1 MGVYPQSN
9 DPEVMTVKMLSPKL
23 HRMLALVLAAAML
36 LSLVACTQAPQQ
48 DQQLN
53 QGSAYEVPGESTKPN
68 ESTQPTQGAD
78 RENVPGESDQESTA
92 QTLPV
97 ENDRESLEQIVE
109 VLGDGTDTS
118 GMDDAALGELV
129 EDLIQDMD
137 KQGDQEIVDLG
148 GQDGRPVTDVEPDA
162 GAYDENGAMTD
173 PFDQVYPELVANG
186 DVSYDAQTL
195 LVKMNNSYG
204 GAVTSGMAAAGV
216 AALERIVPMSETSWY
231 EAKLVAGTDASA
243 ALNALRQ
250 LSEILVA
257 EFNYEIQTSQIDH
270 YKDWHGD
277 RDYDNN
283 KHHKDQWHMH
293 HCGIPDGFEAMK
305 TDGGSPSV
313 VVAVIDTGVDYD
325 HEDLAQNIWV
335 NSGEIPDD
343 GMDND
348 GNGYVDDYYG
358 VDIVAGSGNG
368 DDDNGHGTHVAGI
381 IAAQNNNLGTVG
393 IAYNVKIM
401 PIKAAMASGYLHQS
415 DIAKAVLYAYEN
427 GAEVINM
434 SFGGTACSIAVQDAL
449 AVAYTRCV
457 LVASAGNDGAPNEGM
472 FAIPNYPAALTYVLG
487 VMSVDERGVE
497 SAFTNYDVRAFN
509 GVEYELYAPGSN
521 IMSTLP
527 GDRYGIL
534 SGTSMAAPVVSAMAA
549 ILRSEF
555 SDRDTYP
562 TKFIYGQ
569 LASTSDY
576 TATCLDP
583 KAHGLHNLPQI
594 VNLHAALT
602 KLPTPE
608 VGLQD
613 YALFDTKG
621 FAQDEA
627 GVNSGEG
634 VIDAGETIA
643 LGLTLRNRWGM
654 SKDTI
659 VTLDTKSVAG
669 IDDPYITL
677 LNPSVNYGSVGTYS
691 TQDCGRIYTDE
702 LLTGWEDPFY
712 IRVAPNCPNDYI
724 FRLNVTISCG
734 NALNGNDSADYV
746 TYGTIELEVR
756 NGTVVPSVI
765 SEDMVW
771 TSDNLYIIPNAT
783 VIEKG
788 VTVRVEPGTHI
799 QFWTSDEE
807 DPYADNYIAYLRVDG
822 NFFVEG
828 TKEDPVYIYPS
839 DLMDHYVVDFG
850 ATENGTVILKY
861 ADITNLNVNESAS
874 RTDKI
879 SAAYGCVF
887 RNNYSGYFWRRYL
900 DNGVVKTTEYEANN
914 HYPNFGI
921 ARNCSFYKV
930 GLYYWPADIRGA
942 FDGCIFVD
950 SGVRLDKYNS
960 TYQNCVF
967 LGNNRHDQTNPEYYQ
982 NSSYVIR
989 GTDFD
994 LRTENI
1000 KIFYNP
1006 ETGTTYVQCWQES
1019 GSEFERQLLGQ
1030 YVRSLGGDYVKIET
1044 EKEFQFLK
1052 GLETNV
1058 LRLGMTYDILK
1069 GEYTWADGSELPA
1082 FLKQPGVTDTWNN
1095 EDILYYRGVFYR
1107 QYSEIPNRPDRISQ
1121 LFEIPGEV
1129 YLTDFVLP
1137 DYEVLMDLESS
1148 YLLSVTSRPAN
1159 VEPEKLIFESRD
1171 EAVVKVDETGLLT
1184 PTGVGTADVYIYS
1197 GDKALSTYVTVTVK
1211 DYVALES
1218 VGIMA
1223 PAEELAIGDTLTL
1236 STVLNPVDTTRR
1248 TLSFTSSDPSV
1259 ATVDRYGNVTGIGSG
1274 EVVITATSSEKDAEG
1289 NPITAS
1295 VTLRVYKQLTT
1306 LSLNE
1311 LVLHGTVEEGAL
1323 ELPGYS
1329 CDQGSEPVL
1338 SWRSTDSAVA
1348 DIAEGKLVLKQP
1360 GTTTLIL
1367 EDSRSGLSATCPV
1380 LVTEEQPVAVK
1391 KILTDYA
1398 HHFALLENGNLYY
1411 WDDNRFLTPAL
1422 VTGGVLDFEMYS
1434 DYALVLKEDGLLEIW
1449 GNYSGS
1455 FSLRETITYFTGKDV
1470 TAFGFVYTNGSSFY
1484 CTADGSTYAWGGW
1497 NSSGQLGVG
1506 TLGKVEEP
1514 TLINLDGVADII
1526 SDFSTAYFLTADGKV
1541 YYAGGSDHATEPVLL
1556 AENVRSMTGDYESSY
1571 ITLEL
1576 NDGSFARYYL
1586 DERENFNYVCE
1597 QEMDKLAFSQT
1608 GQHLGILNGE
1618 VWVYR
1623 YSDDINGRKWTKA
1636 EGIRNAVDI
1645 YVYNDFCYVMTADG
1659 LLYGFGQQDTRNHAA
1674 GQSSQKEVTTPVL
1687 IMMEKAAAET
1697 VGLIGSNLGE
1707 ENVLTGND
1715 LLLTF
1720 NKKIT
1725 AISGVKLF
1733 EDGTQITV
1741 NNHVENHNYLRL
1753 NRSAGFREGV
1763 AYQMVIPA
1771 GAITA
1776 PANVTNTQDIVL
1788 EFTWKT
1794 TDAVPAPD
1802 GEDENGE
1809 IKEPVFHPAVLDES
1823 VERFYWDGKVF
1834 TDRIEQVR
1842 QEDKINPMFTGN
1854 VILNRIS
1861 TDTDVTHWL
1870 RIQGMESDNP
1880 MSINLGGNYWGTT
1893 NETAIGLQLIDYSD
1907 FPNYAK
1913 LEYKPYLTSAPE
1925 NTFPFVTGIAIINK
1939 AGEAVTTV
1947 GNEEITIQVYFNR
1960 DMDTSMPLR
1969 VVFGSAFP
1977 YGDYE
1982 IQGSFISPRCWQG
1995 KHLLTTVIEN
2005 GYQLFTVSNG
2015 RTADGQLDLWPDQ
2028 GRFGFVIDTTAA
2040 QALIM
2045 QGNATDTGIQLKW
2058 TQDDFDTLMGYN
2070 VYRSTSEDGYYQRLN
2085 STVIPAEQMEF
2096 FDDTVEP
2103 GVQYYYNFTV
2113 VKTDLT
2119 ESVPS
2124 GKITIMSRD
2133 TMAPNIYHS
2142 PVYNATTG
2150 QNLVISA
2157 TVTDNLS
2164 IIYSNIYYR
2173 IAGSEEWKTVR
2184 MNNLNSKYSAIIP
2197 ASDITMAGLEY
2208 YLEAFDGV
2216 SYTYK
2221 GSAEQP
2227 FFVTVQEAVD
2237 KNSLGDVNGDGVI
2250 SNLDALLLLY
2260 AINDKVNLSAEEFAR
2275 ADLNGDG
2282 QLWAAEALRILQ
2294 YVSGVAGSVTM
2305 P

>member
-1 MGVYPQSN
+1 MI
-9 DPEVMTVKMLSPKL
+9 VKKLSPNL

-36 LSLVACTQAPQQ
+36 LSLAACAQTPGQ

-53 QGSAYEVPGESTKPN
+53 QGGTDAVPGENTENN
-68 ESTQPTQGAD
+68 ESTRPSQGAD
-78 RENVPGESDQESTA
+78 AETLPGEPVEEGSTE
-92 QTLPV
+92 TLPA
-97 ENDRESLEQIVE
+97 EYDRESMEQIVE
-109 VLGDGTDTS
+109 VLGGSTDTS
-118 GMDDAALGELV
+118 NMDDAALGELV
-129 EDLIQDMD
+129 EDLIQDLD
-137 KQGDQEIVDLG
+137 KQGDQDIVDLG
-148 GQDGRPVTDVEPDA
+148 GQDGRPTTEVEPDA

-186 DVSYDAQTL
+186 DVAYDEETL

-216 AALERIVPMSETSWY
+216 AALEVIVPMPETSWY
-231 EAKLVAGTDASA
+231 EAKLVAGTDAAA
-243 ALNALRQ
+243 ALAQLRQ
-250 LSEILVA
+250 LSEILMA
-257 EFNYEIQTSQIDH
+257 EYNYEIQTSQIDH
-270 YKDWHGD
+270 YKDWPGD

-293 HCGIPDGFEAMK
+293 HCGIPDGFEQMK
-305 TDGGSPSV
+305 TDGGSSSV

-335 NSGEIPDD
+335 NSDEVPDD
-343 GMDND
+343 GIDND

-358 VDIVAGSGNG
+358 VDIVAGRGSG

-381 IAAQNNNLGTVG
+381 IAAQNNNLGVVG

-487 VMSVDERGVE
+487 VMSVDEQGVE
-497 SAFTNYDVRAFN
+497 SNFTNYDVLGFN

-576 TATCLDP
+576 NATCLDP
-583 KAHGLHNLPQI
+583 QVHGLHNLPQI
-594 VNLHAALT
+594 VNLHSALT

-621 FAQDEA
+621 FTQDEA

-659 VTLDTKSVAG
+659 VKIDTLSVAG
-669 IDDPYITL
+669 VPDPYITI
-677 LNPSVNYGSVGTYS
+677 LNDTVNYGSVGTYS

-712 IRVAPNCPNDYI
+712 IRIAPNCPNDYI

-734 NALNGNDSADYV
+734 NGLNENDGGTYV
-746 TYGTIELEVR
+746 TTGTIELEVR

-771 TSDNLYIIPNAT
+771 TADNLYIIPNAT
-783 VIEKG
+783 VIEQG

-822 NFFVEG
+822 TFLVEG
-828 TKEDPVYIYPS
+828 TKDDPVYIYPS
-839 DLMDHYVVDFG
+839 DLMDRYVVDFG

-861 ADITNLNVNESAS
+861 ADITNMCRTDAS
-874 RTDKI
+874 RTGRI

-887 RNNYSGYFWRRYL
+887 RNNYGDYFCYRYL
-900 DNGVVKTTEYEANN
+900 NNGKVVEGQDWGGT
-914 HYPNFGI
+914 YPTFKQ
-921 ARNCSFYKV
+921 AENCVFYKV
-930 GLYYWPADIRGA
+930 GRAWNPMYLRGNLKR
-942 FDGCIFVD
+942 CIFVD
-950 SGVRLDKYNS
+950 SGLHMGNYNGS
-960 TYQNCVF
+960 TYQDCVF
-967 LGNNRHDQTNPEYYQ
+967 LGNNFHDQTHPDGYQ
-982 NSSYVIR
+982 NSSFVMESFSDTGLKVDPSY
-989 GTDFD
+989 
-994 LRTENI
+994 LSL
-1000 KIFYNP
+1000 FYRP
-1006 ETGTTYVQCWQES
+1006 ETGTTYVSYYSNPYTNSEENGDQQMRLYVQE
-1019 GSEFERQLLGQ
+1019 
-1030 YVRSLGGDYVKIET
+1030 LGGDFAIIET
-1044 EKEFQFLK
+1044 EEENRFLAEHVFGT
-1052 GLETNV
+1052 GLG
-1058 LRLGMTYDILK
+1058 LTYDILK
-1069 GEYTWADGSELPA
+1069 GEYVWADGSELPN
-1082 FLKQPGVTDTWNN
+1082 FLKQPGLTDVWQDN
-1095 EDILYYRGVFYR
+1095 ELYYNGGVLSNDEGH
-1107 QYSEIPNRPDRISQ
+1107 YSNDRLIHY
-1121 LFEIPGEV
+1121 LYEIPGEV

-1137 DYEVLMDLESS
+1137 EYEVLLDMEAT
-1148 YLLSVTSRPAN
+1148 YRLSVSASPAN
-1159 VEPEKLIFESRD
+1159 VEAEKLIFESRD
-1171 EAVVKVDETGLLT
+1171 ENVAKVDETGLVT
-1184 PTGVGTADVYIYS
+1184 PVGLGTTDIYIYS

-1211 DYVALES
+1211 DYVALAGVSLTAPRQELP
-1218 VGIMA
+1218 VGETML
-1223 PAEELAIGDTLTL
+1223 LASTLT
-1236 STVLNPVDTTRR
+1236 PVDTTRR
-1248 TLSFTSSDPSV
+1248 NLTYTSSDPNV
-1259 ATVDRYGNVTGIGSG
+1259 AQVDKYGNVTGISSG
-1274 EVVITATSSEKDAEG
+1274 EAVITAASAELDAEG
-1289 NPITAS
+1289 QPITAS
-1295 VTLRVYKQLTT
+1295 VTIRVYKQITH
-1306 LSLNE
+1306 LSINE
-1311 LVLHGTVEEGAL
+1311 LALQGTVAEGAL
-1323 ELPGYS
+1323 ELPGYTHDAS
-1329 CDQGSEPVL
+1329 GEPVL
-1338 SWRSTDSAVA
+1338 TWRSTDTAVA

-1367 EDSRSGLSATCPV
+1367 EDSRSGLTASCPV
-1380 LVTEEQPVAVK
+1380 IVTEAQVTAVK
-1391 KILTDYA
+1391 KIEVDSRY
-1398 HHFALLENGNLYY
+1398 HYALLENGDLYY
-1411 WDDNRFLTPAL
+1411 WDDAYHTTPIR
-1422 VTGGVLDFEMYS
+1422 VTTGVQEFS
-1434 DYALVLKEDGLLEIW
+1434 A
-1449 GNYSGS
+1449 YSGYCMTAKS
-1455 FSLRETITYFTGKDV
+1455 DGTLEEWRCDYTSPTLWRTYTYFTGKTITTV
-1470 TAFGFVYTNGSSFY
+1470 EFLSAGNRNYF
-1484 CTADGSTYAWGGW
+1484 CTVDGSTYAWGDL
-1497 NSSGQLGVG
+1497 NDNGQLGVG
-1506 TLGKVEEP
+1506 IRSDVEEP
-1514 TLINLDGVADII
+1514 MLVNLDDVTEIAATHG
-1526 SDFSTAYFLTADGKV
+1526 TTYFLTGSGDL
-1541 YYAGGSDHATEPVLL
+1541 YYAGNDSQKAAEPVLL
-1556 AENVRSMTGDYESSY
+1556 AQEVAHLAGYAGYSEIHFQMRNGNPAWISINSGVT
-1571 ITLEL
+1571 
-1576 NDGSFARYYL
+1576 
-1586 DERENFNYVCE
+1586 DERNAADSAGVK
-1597 QEMDKLAFSQT
+1597 MDKLAVYSISDKW
-1608 GQHLGILNGE
+1608 LGILNGQ
-1618 VWVYR
+1618 VYTR
-1623 YSDDINGRKWTKA
+1623 SYSAENSQWTLV

-1645 YVYNDFCYVMTADG
+1645 YTYGDFHYVMTADN
-1659 LLYGFGQQDTRNHAA
+1659 LLYGFGGQGSTNRTA
-1674 GQSSQKEVTTPVL
+1674 GQSDQANVTAPVL
-1687 IMMEKAAAET
+1687 IMMETPAEET
-1697 VGLIGSNLGE
+1697 ITITGTNLSA
-1707 ENVLTGND
+1707 ENVLTGD
-1715 LLLTF
+1715 ELVLTF
-1720 NKKIT
+1720 NKT
-1725 AISGVKLF
+1725 LGNSGARLY
-1733 EDGTQITV
+1733 EGETQITV
-1741 NNHVENHNYLRL
+1741 SSHIENYNQLRL
-1753 NRSAGFREGV
+1753 TRSAGFKEGV
-1763 AYQMVIPA
+1763 TYRLVLPA
-1771 GAITA
+1771 GALIG
-1776 PANVTNTQDIVL
+1776 PANVTNGEDITV
-1788 EFTWKT
+1788 EFTWAAA
-1794 TDAVPAPD
+1794 AVTAPD
-1802 GEDENGE
+1802 EGTEDTEV
-1809 IKEPVFHPAVLDES
+1809 KEPVVRQAVLDET
-1823 VERFYWDGKVF
+1823 VERFYWTAENLTEKLNALEEELNLNAVF
-1834 TDRIEQVR
+1834 L
-1842 QEDKINPMFTGN
+1842 GN
-1854 VILNRIS
+1854 VILNRLS

-1870 RIQGMESDNP
+1870 RIQGGESDTP
-1880 MSINLGGNYWGTT
+1880 VSFGIGGNYWGTT
-1893 NETAIGLQLIDYSD
+1893 NETAIGLQIIDYSD

-1913 LEYKPYLTSAPE
+1913 LEYAPYLTTAPE
-1925 NTFPFVTGIAIINK
+1925 NTFPFVTGIAIFNK
-1939 AGEAVTTV
+1939 AGEVVSTV
-1947 GNEEITIQVYFNR
+1947 GNEEITVQVYFNR

-1995 KHLLTTVIEN
+1995 THLLTTIIEN

-2015 RTADGQLDLWPDQ
+2015 RTADGLLDLWPDQ

-2085 STVIPAEQMEF
+2085 STVIPAGQMEF

-2119 ESVPS
+2119 ESTPS

-2133 TMAPNIYHS
+2133 TMAPDIYHS

-2150 QNLVISA
+2150 QNLVITA
-2157 TVTDNLS
+2157 TVTDNLN

-2173 IAGSEEWKTVR
+2173 IAGTEEWKTVR

-2221 GSAEQP
+2221 GSAEEP
-2227 FFVTVQEAVD
+2227 FTVTVQEAVD

-2282 QLWAAEALRILQ
+2282 ELWAAEALRILQ
-2294 YVSGVAGSVTM
+2294 YVSGVVGSVTM

>member
-1 MGVYPQSN
+1 M
-9 DPEVMTVKMLSPKL
+9 KMKRFSSSM
-23 HRMLALVLAAAML
+23 HRILALVLTMAML
-36 LSLVACTQAPQQ
+36 LSMAACAQPKPQM
-48 DQQLN
+48 N
-53 QGSAYEVPGESTKPN
+53 QGSDRYVPDATAPVQTETIPSGPSQNGEAETEPREPVPEEEQS
-68 ESTQPTQGAD
+68 SLPT
-78 RENVPGESDQESTA
+78 
-92 QTLPV
+92 
-97 ENDRESLEQIVE
+97 ENDRDSLEQIVT
-109 VLGDGTDTS
+109 VLGGNTDTS
-118 GMDDAALGELV
+118 NMDDEELGQLV
-129 EDLIQDMD
+129 EDLIQDLD
-137 KQGDQEIVDLG
+137 KKEDQEIVDLG
-148 GQDGRPVTDVEPDA
+148 GQDNRPATDVEPDA

-173 PFDQVYPELVANG
+173 PFDQVYPELIANG
-186 DVSYDAQTL
+186 DVAYDSRTL
-195 LVKMNNSYG
+195 LVKMNNSHG
-204 GAVTSGMAAAGV
+204 GAITGGMAAAGV
-216 AALERIVPMSETSWY
+216 AALECIVPMAETSWY
-231 EAKLVAGTDASA
+231 EAKLVAGTDPAA
-243 ALNALRQ
+243 ALAALRQ
-250 LSEILVA
+250 LGEILMA
-257 EFNYEIQTSQIDH
+257 EYNYEIRTAQIDG
-270 YKDWHGD
+270 YDELDKDKNFH
-277 RDYDNN
+277 NN
-283 KHHKDQWHMH
+283 KYNSEQWYMH
-293 HCGIPDGFEAMK
+293 YCGIPKGYKEMS
-305 TDGGSPSV
+305 TDGGSSSV

-325 HEDLAQNIWV
+325 HEDLSQNIWV

-343 GMDND
+343 GVDND

-358 VDIVAGSGNG
+358 VDIVSGSGSG

-381 IAAQNNNLGTVG
+381 IAAQNNKLGVVG

-457 LVASAGNDGAPNEGM
+457 LVASAGNDGAPNEGFM
-472 FAIPNYPAALTYVLG
+472 AIPNYPAALTYVLG

-497 SAFTNYDVRAFN
+497 SGFTNYDVFAFN

-527 GDRYGIL
+527 NDRYGIL

-549 ILRSEF
+549 LLRSEY

-576 TATCLDP
+576 NATCLDP

-594 VNLHAALT
+594 VNLYSALT

-621 FAQDEA
+621 FAQDETGA
-627 GVNSGEG
+627 NSGEG

-654 SKDTI
+654 SKDTV
-659 VTLDTKSVAG
+659 VTLDTKSMAG
-669 IDDPYITL
+669 IEDPYITI

-702 LLTGWEDPFY
+702 ILTGWEDPFY
-712 IRVAPNCPNDYI
+712 IRIAPNCPNDYI

-734 NALNGNDSADYV
+734 NALNGNDTADYV

-771 TSDNLYIIPNAT
+771 TADNLYIIPNAT

-799 QFWTSDEE
+799 QFWTGDEE

-839 DLMDHYVVDFG
+839 ELMSRFVVDFG
-850 ATENGTVILKY
+850 ATGSGTVILKY
-861 ADITNLNVNESAS
+861 ADITNLNVYRSAS
-874 RTDKI
+874 RTNKI

-887 RNNYSGYFWRRYL
+887 RNNYSAGYFHRRYL
-900 DNGVVKTTEYEANN
+900 NGGVVETDIWESNN
-914 HYPNFGI
+914 HYPHFGV
-921 ARNCSFYKV
+921 AQNCTFYKV
-930 GLYYWPADIRGA
+930 GLTTNRAWLYGT

-950 SGVRLDKYNS
+950 SGIGLNDYSDNIYR
-960 TYQNCVF
+960 NCVF
-967 LGNNRHDQTNPEYYQ
+967 LGNHRHDQTAPEYYQ
-982 NSSYVIR
+982 NSSYRMSGSEV
-989 GTDFD
+989 D
-994 LRTENI
+994 LRPENV

-1006 ETGTTYVQCWQES
+1006 ETGTTYVYAWLES
-1019 GSEFERQLLGQ
+1019 GKISEQMLLHD
-1030 YVRSLGGDYVKIET
+1030 YVRTLGGDYVKIET
-1044 EKEFQFLK
+1044 EKELQFLK

-1058 LRLGMTYDILK
+1058 MRLGLNYDILK

-1082 FLKQPGVTDTWNN
+1082 FLKQPGITDTWNDG
-1095 EDILYYRGVFYR
+1095 DILFYAGNLYR
-1107 QYSEIPNRPDRISQ
+1107 QYSEIPGRTDRTSQ
-1121 LFEIPGEV
+1121 FFEIPGEV

-1137 DYEVLMDLESS
+1137 DYEVLMDMEST
-1148 YLLSVTSRPAN
+1148 YQLSVTSSPAN

-1223 PAEELAIGDTLTL
+1223 PAEELAIGDTMPLT
-1236 STVLNPVDTTRR
+1236 TFLNPVDTTRR

-1274 EVVITATSSEKDAEG
+1274 EVVITVTSTEKNPEG
-1289 NPITAS
+1289 EFISAS
-1295 VTLRVYKQLTT
+1295 VTLRVYKRLTS
-1306 LSLNE
+1306 LQLNE
-1311 LVLHGTVEEGAL
+1311 LVLHGTVEEGTL
-1323 ELPGYS
+1323 ELPGYT
-1329 CDQGSEPVL
+1329 CDDQGEPVF
-1338 SWRSTDSAVA
+1338 SWRSTDPAVA
-1348 DIAEGKLVLKQP
+1348 DIEEGKLLLKQP

-1380 LVTEEQPVAVK
+1380 LVTDEQPVAVK
-1391 KILTDYA
+1391 KILVDYDN
-1398 HHFALLENGNLYY
+1398 HFALLNNGDLYF
-1411 WDDNRFLTPAL
+1411 WDDTDYVTPTL
-1422 VTGGVLDFEMYS
+1422 VTEGVLNFAQYTSNTM
-1434 DYALVLKEDGLLEIW
+1434 VLKENGLLEVWRCGFGEIEL
-1449 GNYSGS
+1449 N
-1455 FSLRETITYFTGKDV
+1455 ETITDFVGRNVSVFDFT
-1470 TAFGFVYTNGSSFY
+1470 YTNGSCFY

-1497 NSSGQLGVG
+1497 NASGQLGVG

-1514 TLINLDGVADII
+1514 TLINLDGVVDIV
-1526 SDFSTAYFLTADGKV
+1526 SESYTAYFLTADGKV
-1541 YYAGGSDHATEPVLL
+1541 YYAGGDIHATEPVLL
-1556 AENVRSMTGDYESSY
+1556 AENVRSMTGHSESSC

-1597 QEMDKLAFSQT
+1597 QEMDKLAFSQSE
-1608 GQHLGILNGE
+1608 QHLGILNGE

-1623 YSDDINGRKWTKA
+1623 YFGEIYGRKWTKA

-1645 YVYNDFCYVMTADG
+1645 YVHNDFCYVMTADG
-1659 LLYGFGQQDTRNHAA
+1659 LLYGFGSQNSYNHTA
-1674 GQSSQKEVTTPVL
+1674 GQSRGTEVAVPVL
-1687 IMMEKAAAET
+1687 ITMKSPAESI
-1697 VGLIGSNLGE
+1697 GLIHSNLGE
-1707 ENVLTGND
+1707 ENVLTGSD

-1725 AISGVKLF
+1725 AVSGVKLY
-1733 EDGTQITV
+1733 EDGTQITI

-1763 AYQMVIPA
+1763 TYKLVIPA
-1771 GAITA
+1771 GAMIA
-1776 PANVTNTQDIVL
+1776 PANVTNTQDIVV
-1788 EFTWKT
+1788 EFTWKSSN
-1794 TDAVPAPD
+1794 APAPD
-1802 GEDENGE
+1802 EEEGDVQ
-1809 IKEPVFHPAVLDES
+1809 IKEPVYHPAVLDET
-1823 VERFYWDGKVF
+1823 VERFYWTVKNF
-1834 TDRIEQVR
+1834 TDRMEQVA
-1842 QEDKINPMFTGN
+1842 QEYKINPIFVGN
-1854 VILNRIS
+1854 VILNRLS

-1870 RIQGMESDNP
+1870 RIQGVESDNP

-1893 NETAIGLQLIDYSD
+1893 NETAIGLQIIDYSD

-1913 LEYKPYLTSAPE
+1913 LDYKPYLTTAPE

-1995 KHLLTTVIEN
+1995 THLLTTVIEN
-2005 GYQLFTVSNG
+2005 GYQLFTISNG

-2045 QGNATDTGIQLKW
+2045 QGSATDTGIQLKW

-2085 STVIPAEQMEF
+2085 STVIPAEQLEF

-2119 ESVPS
+2119 ESIPS

-2133 TMAPNIYHS
+2133 TMAPDIYHS
-2142 PVYNATTG
+2142 PVYIATTG

-2157 TVTDNLS
+2157 TVTDNLN
-2164 IIYSNIYYR
+2164 IIYSNVYYR
-2173 IAGSEEWKTVR
+2173 VAGAEEWKTVR

-2197 ASDITMAGLEY
+2197 ANDITVEGLEY

-2216 SYTYK
+2216 SHTYK

-2227 FFVTVQEAVD
+2227 YVVTVQQAVD

-2294 YVSGVAGSVTM
+2294 YVSGAVGSVVM